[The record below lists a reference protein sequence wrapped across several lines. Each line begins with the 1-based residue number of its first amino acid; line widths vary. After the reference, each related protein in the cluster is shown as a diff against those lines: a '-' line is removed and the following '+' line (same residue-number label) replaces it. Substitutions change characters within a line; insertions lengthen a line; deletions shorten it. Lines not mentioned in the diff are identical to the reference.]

1 MGAAARIAGFFSWL
15 LPSAIGGLAG
25 EMLHRRL
32 VFEAL
37 RGKQRKLGGHLIDP
51 GGSQTQRWTGVQS
64 SKYTDKLKEVQCNF
78 LVPDKIFELGDG
90 EAHYVYCDI
99 HYNAWPDGSFGQFVP
114 QLMRGEVLAANDAS
128 YGPNDTL
135 LEDWHIQAQYVWGGG
150 GRPVQAFVGQLI
162 KVHAGDKVTTR
173 MYADMSGAW
182 VLSIAVEGGQASA
195 IVVTVPFMGTHP
207 QYQLPY
213 GSRDAPQEY
222 SRWVL
227 GDLHEAWGMDAADYY
242 PVRMDWTVLYR
253 ENDELPKTHQPLVN
267 QTAFNH
273 CFDHQVQKDCLCNVM
288 TPVLDAQSFGLCRF
302 HVERAHLAI
311 LV

>member
-213 GSRDAPQEY
+213 GSRSTAGG
-222 SRWVL
+222 SSVTCTKL
-227 GDLHEAWGMDAADYY
+227 GAWTLQITI
-242 PVRMDWTVLYR
+242 PSEWI
-253 ENDELPKTHQPLVN
+253 
-267 QTAFNH
+267 
-273 CFDHQVQKDCLCNVM
+273 
-288 TPVLDAQSFGLCRF
+288 GLCSTEKTMNYPRLISRLSTRR
-302 HVERAHLAI
+302 HSTTASTIKSRKTVCAM
-311 LV
+311 